1 MNLVVC
7 EKEWHGVE
15 IEETLP
21 EHIVIWL
28 DARVGKESWFAK
40 GNIGG
45 QTVYFDTEKNHLLFL
60 MTWAK

>member
-1 MNLVVC
+1 MTLEVC

-28 DARVGKESWFAK
+28 DARVGKGGWFAK